1 MPSDYLK
8 IRLKCVPHKRALLTA
23 MRKQM
28 GRGQDGQFPFRY
40 AQFEKLQKSGQEIE
54 NKLERSTQIL
64 HIWFTRVHVRTH
76 THIHRHTV
84 LDDKY
89 TSVHDLPIL

>member
-8 IRLKCVPHKRALLTA
+8 IRLKCVPHKRALLKA

-40 AQFEKLQKSGQEIE
+40 AQFEKLQKSGQEIGK
-54 NKLERSTQIL
+54 KLERST
-64 HIWFTRVHVRTH
+64 
-76 THIHRHTV
+76 
-84 LDDKY
+84 
-89 TSVHDLPIL
+89 